1 MAGCFRSPV
10 CASVAAL
17 WSGPT
22 AAKSKKKQQ
31 QEDKLQRILQEIVA
45 AEEISVDAAAV
56 LSERDGGAHIKR
68 S

>member
-1 MAGCFRSPV
+1 MCT
-10 CASVAAL
+10 SVVVL

-22 AAKSKKKQQ
+22 AAKSEKKQQ
-31 QEDKLQRILQEIVA
+31 QEDKLQRILQEMVA

-56 LSERDGGAHIKR
+56 LSARDGGGHIKR